1 MAEAARMTWQKVG
14 LYYLLAAVFGSYFF
28 LFEWRPPTKIGLTNP
43 SGPTVQQ
50 SQFLAI
56 AREDIHGLVLK
67 RPNISLTFRRDG
79 QRWTV
84 VEPVGLEVAS
94 DLLTSFVE
102 NLTPT
107 KQIIMID
114 KDPKDTTPFGLNP
127 PHTTIVVQNKTGEE
141 VATVSLGGTNPTS
154 SAIYA
159 RIEPSPQVYLL
170 GQSVSYYAQLV
181 FEKANGKKQE

>member
-1 MAEAARMTWQKVG
+1 MSWKKVG
-14 LYYLLAAVFGSYFF
+14 LYYLFAAVFGTYFF
-28 LFEWRPPTKIGLTNP
+28 LFEWRPPKKIGLAEP
-43 SGPTVQQ
+43 GPTAQE

-56 AREDIHGLVLK
+56 ARDDIHGLILK
-67 RPNISLTFRRDG
+67 RPNLALTFRRDG

-84 VEPVGLEVAS
+84 VEPVGLEVPS

-107 KQIIMID
+107 KQIIIIA
-114 KDPKDTTPFGLNP
+114 KDPNDFTPFGLNP
-127 PHTTIVVQNKTGEE
+127 PHTAIVVQDKAGKE
-141 VATVSLGGTNPTS
+141 VATVSLGGVNPTS

-170 GQSVSYYAQLV
+170 GQSVGYYAQLV
-181 FEKANGKKQE
+181 FEKLNGKSAETDSSSQ

>member
-1 MAEAARMTWQKVG
+1 MNWRKVG
-14 LYYLLAAVFGSYFF
+14 LYYLFAAIFGSYYF
-28 LFEWRPPTKIGLTNP
+28 LFEWRPPKTIGLAGSP
-43 SGPTVQQ
+43 GPTAQQ

-56 AREDIHGLVLK
+56 ARDDIHGLVLK
-67 RPNISLTFRRDG
+67 RPNISPLTFRRDG
-79 QRWTV
+79 QQWTV
-84 VEPVGLEVAS
+84 VEPVGLEVPS

-107 KQIIMID
+107 RQIIMIA
-114 KDPKDTTPFGLNP
+114 KEPKDFTPFGLNP
-127 PHTTIVVQNKTGEE
+127 PNTSIVVQDKTGKE

-154 SAIYA
+154 SAVYA

-181 FEKANGKKQE
+181 FEKLNATKSE

>member
-1 MAEAARMTWQKVG
+1 MTWQKVG
-14 LYYLLAAVFGSYFF
+14 LYYLLAAIFGSYFF
-28 LFEWRPPTKIGLTNP
+28 LFEWHPPTKIGLTNP
-43 SGPTVQQ
+43 SGPTMQQ

-56 AREDIHGLVLK
+56 ARDDIYGLVLK

-127 PHTTIVVQNKTGEE
+127 PHTTIVVQNKTGKE

-154 SAIYA
+154 SAVYA

-181 FEKANGKKQE
+181 FEKVNAKKNE

>member
-1 MAEAARMTWQKVG
+1 MAEAARMSWKKVG
-14 LYYLLAAVFGSYFF
+14 LYYLLATVFGAYFF
-28 LFEWRPPTKIGLTNP
+28 LVEWRPPKKIGLAAP
-43 SGPTVQQ
+43 APTAQE

-56 AREDIHGLVLK
+56 ARDNIHGLMLK
-67 RPNISLTFRRDG
+67 RPNLTLTFRRDG

-84 VEPVGLEVAS
+84 VEPAGLEVPS

-107 KQIIMID
+107 KQIIIIA
-114 KDPKDTTPFGLNP
+114 KDPKDFTPFGLNP
-127 PHTTIVVQNKTGEE
+127 PNTSVVIQDKTGKD

-154 SAIYA
+154 SSIYA

-181 FEKANGKKQE
+181 FEKVNGKQNE